1 MSEKNDILLREALE
15 KYTGHVFLYYGE
27 INREGYGLLSSA
39 IEFRIERK
47 EKTEKACLILITP
60 GGNAD
65 AAFRIARAM
74 RHHYSFLDVLIPDV
88 CKSAGTLICIAADR
102 LIFGD
107 RGEIGPLDVQIFK
120 PDELSDWVSGLDI
133 FQSLTALQNQMLES
147 FRDSFV
153 YIRRGTRLRIK
164 VVAEFANELAKAFIS
179 PIVGKIDPVTLGQHQ
194 RALQIASDYGKRLN
208 EMSRSMKPGALRMLV
223 EGYPDHG
230 FVIDRREAR
239 ERLFK
244 NVNKPDADESM
255 VLLYEWARTIIPQ
268 EQSVY
273 DSLLAKDPPR
283 IEDLGREQPKQTKDS
298 DESQSSQETRR
309 SGRSSQSGKRNVE
322 SSQPSQKTQRSGKS
336 SQSGSKAEVAEVKK
350 EVDQSG

>member
-1 MSEKNDILLREALE
+1 MSEKNDKIQAVK
-15 KYTGHVFLYYGE
+15 KYPDDIFLYYGK
-27 INREGYGLLSSA
+27 ISREGYHRLSSA
-39 IEFRIERK
+39 IESRIEKK
-47 EKTEKACLILITP
+47 EKAEKACLILITL
-60 GGNAD
+60 GGDAD
-65 AAFRIARAM
+65 AAFRIARAL
-74 RHHYSFLDVLIPDV
+74 RHHYSHLDVLIPDV

-153 YIRRGTRLRIK
+153 YIRRGTRLQIK

-194 RALQIASDYGKRLN
+194 RALQIASDYGKRLD
-208 EMSRSMKPGALRMLV
+208 EMSRSMKPRALRMLV

-244 NVNKPDADESM
+244 NVDKPDADETM

-273 DSLLAKDPPR
+273 NSLLAKDTPR

-298 DESQSSQETRR
+298 NESQSSQETRR
-309 SGRSSQSGKRNVE
+309 SGRSSQSGKKNVE
-322 SSQPSQKTQRSGKS
+322 SSQSSQETRRSGRS
-336 SQSGSKAEVAEVKK
+336 SQSGKEANAAEVEE
-350 EVDQSG
+350 EVDQSE

>member
-1 MSEKNDILLREALE
+1 MSEKNDKIQAVK
-15 KYTGHVFLYYGE
+15 KYPDDVFLYYGE
-27 INREGYGLLSSA
+27 ISREEYRRLSSA
-39 IEFRIERK
+39 IESRIEKK
-47 EKTEKACLILITP
+47 EKAKKACLILITP
-60 GGNAD
+60 GGDAD
-65 AAFRIARAM
+65 AAFRIARALL
-74 RHHYSFLDVLIPDV
+74 RHRYSFLDVLITDV

-244 NVNKPDADESM
+244 NVDKPDADESM

-283 IEDLGREQPKQTKDS
+283 IEDLGREQPKQTKDI
-298 DESQSSQETRR
+298 DESQSSQEARR
-309 SGRSSQSGKRNVE
+309 SRR
-322 SSQPSQKTQRSGKS
+322 SSQPSQKTQRSGRS
-336 SQSGSKAEVAEVKK
+336 SQSGQKADVAEVKE
-350 EVDQSG
+350 EVDPSG